1 MTRATP
7 SLSLLLSLPSGC
19 LGGQVNRAIDD
30 LLVYEGGGGDSD
42 DDADEGDYD
51 DYDEE
56 EEEEGV
62 IIGEMEVGNG
72 YAGGGG
78 DGPDIWDENFDVGAF
93 FGLEFFQVRMCIREW
108 CAQSV

>member
-1 MTRATP
+1 
-7 SLSLLLSLPSGC
+7 
-19 LGGQVNRAIDD
+19 VNRAIDD
-30 LLVYEGGGGDSD
+30 LLVYEGGGGDAD

-108 CAQSV
+108 CAQSA